1 VLFNILG
8 CTNELRVQCIGLKLT
23 GKAGRWW
30 TSRKVLLTEPP
41 NEMVITWDLFKIE
54 YNRRFFPRAQ
64 RQLRAIEFQN
74 PIQGSMMVEQ
84 YSAKFMKLARFAA
97 NLIPDKESKAERF
110 ENVLN
115 PQIKEKGYMP

>member
-1 VLFNILG
+1 
-8 CTNELRVQCIGLKLT
+8 
-23 GKAGRWW
+23 
-30 TSRKVLLTEPP
+30 
-41 NEMVITWDLFKIE
+41 MVITWDLFKIE